1 MHNYSTWYYIWQTD
15 ILLERGE
22 KGLKNIFEEIMDML
36 VEIFPMLLFI
46 SIMAALVI
54 GGYMNGWLDKIASW
68 MFG

>member
-1 MHNYSTWYYIWQTD
+1 M
-15 ILLERGE
+15 
-22 KGLKNIFEEIMDML
+22 KNIFEEIMDML

-46 SIMAALVI
+46 SIMVALVI

>member
-1 MHNYSTWYYIWQTD
+1 M
-15 ILLERGE
+15 
-22 KGLKNIFEEIMDML
+22 KNIFEEIMDML

-46 SIMAALVI
+46 SVIAALVI

>member
-1 MHNYSTWYYIWQTD
+1 
-15 ILLERGE
+15 
-22 KGLKNIFEEIMDML
+22 MDML

-46 SIMAALVI
+46 SIMTALVI

>member
-15 ILLERGE
+15 ILLERRE

>member
-1 MHNYSTWYYIWQTD
+1 MYKRQ
-15 ILLERGE
+15 LLERGE

>member
-1 MHNYSTWYYIWQTD
+1 
-15 ILLERGE
+15 
-22 KGLKNIFEEIMDML
+22 MDML

-46 SIMAALVI
+46 SIMAVLVI

>member
-1 MHNYSTWYYIWQTD
+1 M
-15 ILLERGE
+15 
-22 KGLKNIFEEIMDML
+22 KNIFEEIMDML

-46 SIMAALVI
+46 SIMAVLVI

>member
-1 MHNYSTWYYIWQTD
+1 
-15 ILLERGE
+15 
-22 KGLKNIFEEIMDML
+22 MDML

-46 SIMAALVI
+46 SVMVALVI